1 MKSQATHHLIF
12 CSDCLSGDFSRR
24 QEENQAGG
32 RFLVSPPP
40 EDVLCCRNPGYAI
53 TLQKRKNVINGL
65 RLHRM
70 KNSSYTIFH
79 IAPMQETREFS
90 KTFVGMVRIYQL
102 FKGKV

>member
-32 RFLVSPPP
+32 RFLVFPPP

-70 KNSSYTIFH
+70 KKMNYTIFH
-79 IAPMQETREFS
+79 IAQCKKLANFP
-90 KTFVGMVRIYQL
+90 KL
-102 FKGKV
+102 L